1 VIREELPKDFLS
13 EEDLERYP
21 LLGFEVVAPSGH
33 PERKSNSGSAELI
46 LEGTRLVLVN
56 KKNIYTVFLKNVKE
70 VIFQEMLQ
78 APVEI

>member
-1 VIREELPKDFLS
+1 MKEELPKDFLS

-21 LLGFEVVAPSGH
+21 LLGFEVVAPSSH
-33 PERKSNSGSAELI
+33 PMRKSNSGAVELS

-56 KKNIYTVFLKNVKE
+56 KKNIYTVFVKNVKE

>member
-1 VIREELPKDFLS
+1 M
-13 EEDLERYP
+13 
-21 LLGFEVVAPSGH
+21 GFEVVAPSGH
-33 PERKSNSGSAELI
+33 PGRKSNSGSGELS

-56 KKNIYTVFLKNVKE
+56 KKNIYSVFVKNLKE